1 MALSWEKV
9 VVIVIIVVT
18 VLLIILVNQNTFEEM
33 TKSVGEVIVKV
44 TSQVDIGSEELQ
56 GERPTITPEQKE
68 SIDNLIYYMK
78 GLAGNGK
85 ENCVSNYNGLVPME
99 GASVSFSQ
107 KNESVDI
114 TISDKIGRFVESQKI
129 EDLQLCVIAGRFIPY
144 NFQNKFLEKDDPGV
158 MEYYT
163 PLNNFILKY
172 DGENQVLYSGTSSD
186 LKDGGWLFKVKDNI
200 VCMMPSSYWTSDK
213 GLNDKYL
220 TNSNEGLYVGN
231 KLPECS

>member
-9 VVIVIIVVT
+9 VVIVIIVVA
-18 VLLIILVNQNTFEEM
+18 VLVITLVNTNTFEEM

-114 TISDKIGRFVESQKI
+114 TISDKIGRFVESWKVDNLTLCLVAGDGITKNFENRFFKFQSSTVDYTQKVDSFLI
-129 EDLQLCVIAGRFIPY
+129 FNDGK
-144 NFQNKFLEKDDPGV
+144 NKISYPGKSSLLESV
-158 MEYYT
+158 
-163 PLNNFILKY
+163 
-172 DGENQVLYSGTSSD
+172 
-186 LKDGGWLFKVKDNI
+186 WLFKSKANE
-200 VCMMPSSYWTSDK
+200 VCLFPSGNGVWVGLTDEN
-213 GLNDKYL
+213 GLNTKYL
-220 TNSNEGLYVGN
+220 TPTG
-231 KLPECS
+231 KLSTIQRCS